1 MTEPLGQGTFYA
13 ITGRKN
19 TGGAFDRI
27 PIEDMQK
34 NHPRQFT
41 LFVLSYA
48 AVQGVRNTPLSA
60 AFPGLDLPATYME
73 IAGIHGK
80 PYKEYA
86 GDRKGTKGKEADF
99 DPSDPKDTLP
109 VPSRFGGMHLTS
121 GWLSLLKCE

>member
-1 MTEPLGQGTFYA
+1 MTDPKGIHGRGTYYYPVV
-13 ITGRKN
+13 GRKG
-19 TGGAFDRI
+19 TGGVFERI

-48 AVQGVRNTPLSA
+48 AVQGVRNLPVSA
-60 AFPGLDLPATYME
+60 AFPGIELPATTYME

-86 GDRKGTKGKEADF
+86 GDRKTPKGRDADF
-99 DPSDPKDTLP
+99 SGNDPKDILP
-109 VPSRFGGMHLTS
+109 TPSRWGGMYS
-121 GWLSLLKCE
+121 NFW

>member
-1 MTEPLGQGTFYA
+1 MSDTKELHRGRGTYYYP
-13 ITGRKN
+13 IVGRKD

-34 NHPRQFT
+34 NNPRQFT

-48 AVQGVRNTPLSA
+48 AVQGVRNTPVSA
-60 AFPGLDLPATYME
+60 AFPGIDLPATTYWE

-86 GDRKGTKGKEADF
+86 GDRKTPQEREADF
-99 DPSDPKDTLP
+99 SETDPKDTLP
-109 VPSRFGGMHLTS
+109 IPSRFGGMHSTS
-121 GWLSLLKCE
+121 R